1 MSLSV
6 DNQRGFEADSIT
18 SNSLRSFPASS
29 TSQSTNTLAGL
40 GVTTPTTVV
49 IFPNTATVTSN
60 IDSRPVQ
67 RSGFLLVEQKKI
79 TKIQSLFVG
88 PCPACIKFSA
98 PASLDTTAS
107 PSPTASS
114 NTSGPNFTS
123 TNTVNPNTNVPT
135 NSPTVMSTNTTSAT
149 TSSITLFSI
158 SPTTTVTS
166 TSSTKRDGPI
176 TGVVINTP
184 AEDKLHHS
192 PLPIHSFDNTHAISH
207 LPSDQ

>member
-67 RSGFLLVEQKKI
+67 RTLNLFKAYLARWGAAPPLTRIYTYVIEVPHVKLVFKSI
-79 TKIQSLFVG
+79 FTVRVTPF
-88 PCPACIKFSA
+88 PR
-98 PASLDTTAS
+98 AS
-107 PSPTASS
+107 PAHTYA
-114 NTSGPNFTS
+114 
-123 TNTVNPNTNVPT
+123 
-135 NSPTVMSTNTTSAT
+135 
-149 TSSITLFSI
+149 L
-158 SPTTTVTS
+158 
-166 TSSTKRDGPI
+166 
-176 TGVVINTP
+176 P
-184 AEDKLHHS
+184 A
-192 PLPIHSFDNTHAISH
+192 
-207 LPSDQ
+207 